1 MPHPAECLPG
11 LPAQGGTLPYR
22 LPWRRPW
29 DLEPLL
35 TSSRAGG
42 ISSSTCRAV
51 SSPPPP
57 PPAPRSRAVCPVC
70 LGAGREL
77 CAPVSPGSVHTKS
90 RAVAPREAGTPGG
103 SLVCVRLP
111 SQSPQAAYQGAPG
124 TVGQH
129 LTRLC
134 LRDWQRGVERPDS
147 FAAPWHPQRLTGA
160 ALALPTLASRA
171 SLRPPLDCLP
181 VWAWGAQ
188 SRVTLAQGPT
198 PGSH

>member
-57 PPAPRSRAVCPVC
+57 PPAPCSRAVCPVC

-77 CAPVSPGSVHTKS
+77 CAPVSPGSVHMKS

-124 TVGQH
+124 TVG
-129 LTRLC
+129 RA
-134 LRDWQRGVERPDS
+134 RDSTLHGSASETGSEGWRDQTPSQPLGTLS
-147 FAAPWHPQRLTGA
+147 ASQALPWHCLH
-160 ALALPTLASRA
+160 LPPGQVFA
-171 SLRPPLDCLP
+171 PL
-181 VWAWGAQ
+181 
-188 SRVTLAQGPT
+188 
-198 PGSH
+198 